1 MREPIEKVDLS
12 KNLSPICIY
21 EKLNRKIS
29 YILSVDPAE
38 GLGLNNNAFTLINPH
53 TQCVAA
59 EYKSPYIS
67 PPDFYRMIVK
77 FMDEYC
83 PKSMIVIEA
92 NRGRELINRFMES
105 KYRYQLWYDS
115 KKLTAKVVE
124 TTDKYGSERR
134 SANERRAFGFDTTS
148 SSKPLLFSIIERI
161 MEEDLN
167 MVYTQYIVKDITCV
181 QRMPNGKIIMGAGD
195 NDEGVGHGDVLM
207 SYLIGLYVLYN
218 ADNLDEFGVNPG
230 ASAPIDTDRE
240 LTEEEQ
246 RQVIM
251 QAMANM
257 NPEMQEL
264 FKSVLEQKDPV
275 QDAYMHEAEVQREM
289 KRHDY
294 EMGIQESE
302 QDMRFSDESF
312 DDIVWEQT
320 QRNIFDSYF
329 ERQNDPGAKFD
340 INDWI

>member
-1 MREPIEKVDLS
+1 
-12 KNLSPICIY
+12 
-21 EKLNRKIS
+21 
-29 YILSVDPAE
+29 
-38 GLGLNNNAFTLINPH
+38 
-53 TQCVAA
+53 
-59 EYKSPYIS
+59 
-67 PPDFYRMIVK
+67 MIVK

-83 PKSMIVIEA
+83 PKSLIVVEA

-124 TTDKYGSERR
+124 TTDKFGAERR
-134 SANERRAFGFDTTS
+134 SANERRAFGFDTTP

-181 QRMPNGKIIMGAGD
+181 QRQPNGKIILGAGD
-195 NDEGVGHGDVLM
+195 NDEGVGHGDNLM
-207 SYLIGLYVLYN
+207 SFLIGLYVLYN
-218 ADNLDEFGVNPG
+218 ADNLEEFGINPG

-246 RQVIM
+246 KQVIIN
-251 QAMANM
+251 AMANM
-257 NPEMQEL
+257 PPEMQEL
-264 FKSVLEQKDPV
+264 FASVLNQKDPV
-275 QDAYMHEAEVQREM
+275 QDSYIHEAEVQREI
-289 KRHDY
+289 KRQNF
-294 EMGIQESE
+294 ELGINEEE
-302 QDMRFSDESF
+302 QDMRFI
-312 DDIVWEQT
+312 DDSADDVAWDNL

-329 ERQNDPGAKFD
+329 ERQNDPKSKFD

>member
-1 MREPIEKVDLS
+1 MKEPIEKVDLS

-21 EKLNRKIS
+21 EKLNKKIS
-29 YILSVDPAE
+29 YILSVDPSE
-38 GLGLNNNAFTLINPH
+38 GLALNNNAFTLINPH

-67 PPDFYRMIVK
+67 PPDFFRMIVK
-77 FMDEYC
+77 FMDNYC
-83 PKSMIVIEA
+83 PKSMIVVEA

-124 TTDKYGSERR
+124 TTDKFGAERR
-134 SANERRAFGFDTTS
+134 SANERRAFGFDTTP

-181 QRMPNGKIIMGAGD
+181 QRQPNGKIILGAGD
-195 NDEGVGHGDVLM
+195 DDEGVGHGDNLM

-218 ADNLDEFGVNPG
+218 ADNLEEFGINPG

-246 RQVIM
+246 KQVIIN
-251 QAMANM
+251 AMANM
-257 NPEMQEL
+257 PPEMQEL
-264 FKSVLEQKDPV
+264 FASVLNQKDPV
-275 QDAYMHEAEVQREM
+275 QDSYNHEMEVQREIR
-289 KRHDY
+289 KQNF
-294 EMGIQESE
+294 EMGISEDE
-302 QDMRFSDESF
+302 QDMRFSSESA
-312 DDIVWEQT
+312 DDLAWENT
-320 QRNIFDSYF
+320 QRNIFDAYF
-329 ERQNDPGAKFD
+329 ERQNDPGSKFD